1 MQESSKVNTL
11 VKNTSWVYVNKVFF
25 SILQVIVTILVI
37 RKLDIDIYGT
47 FNFLIASFFIFQIFA
62 ASQVASVFDRY
73 IPELIKNKDYRR
85 FKKLVTYGI
94 FIAIFGLSVLI
105 ILLYVFQKPF
115 ADLFNFTDFEKY
127 LPAFIA
133 YVVGRFSRVITESL
147 IKAML
152 LHKQYAIINMLVAAL
167 RSILYLYFLPQ
178 ITINLMLYIEAS
190 IGILY
195 GVASFS
201 VAVVKYKKVMKT
213 HNTADVIESDISA
226 SRVMKFGLYSVFNE
240 LGANIVQE
248 NSDVFIIKA
257 MGNSFMLG
265 LYTFAFKIYHILFQI
280 LPLKDFFSVLRPL
293 FFQKFTSEH
302 TKEDFVHMF
311 NFIIKFML
319 PLLTFPALYFFIFG
333 KEVIEFVFDPKYV
346 AAYTVTC
353 IIMSNYIFTA
363 LFFPVGMT
371 IQLKERMDIA
381 LAGKAV
387 VIFSLAAGFLGM
399 KYFGIEGVAV
409 ATVLGLILK
418 NLLMLFLMRDK
429 AHMEYRLLEFKNYLF
444 ISIALVVLFYFTESF
459 IINIWRLGIIS
470 VIYVVVAGVLVIMY
484 HPFTAKDMVLIHK
497 MRDSS
502 KIGKKIAP
510 YIAKVY
516 SLKPNLG

>member
-1 MQESSKVNTL
+1 MQENSKVNIL
-11 VKNTSWVYVNKVFF
+11 IKNTSWVYINKVFF

-85 FKKLVTYGI
+85 FKKLVTYGVV
-94 FIAIFGLSVLI
+94 IAIFGLSALL
-105 ILLYVFQKPF
+105 ILLYLFQKPF
-115 ADLFNFTDFEKY
+115 ADLFNFMDFEKY
-127 LPAFIA
+127 LLAFMA
-133 YVVGRFSRVITESL
+133 YVIGRFARVITEAL

-152 LHKQYAIINMLVAAL
+152 LHKQYAIINMIVTAL
-167 RSILYLYFLPQ
+167 RSVLYLYFLPR
-178 ITINLMLYIEAS
+178 ITINLMLYIEAA
-190 IGILY
+190 IGMLY
-195 GVASFS
+195 GISSFV
-201 VAVVKYKKVMKT
+201 VAVVKYKKAMKT

-257 MGNSFMLG
+257 MGNPFLLG

-333 KEVIEFVFDPKYV
+333 KEVIEFVFDPKYI

-381 LAGKAV
+381 LAGKIV
-387 VIFSLAAGFLGM
+387 VIFSLVAGFLGM

-418 NLLMLFLMRDK
+418 NLLMLFLMKNK
-429 AHMEYRLLEFKNYLF
+429 AHMEYRFSEFKNYLF
-444 ISIALVVLFYFTESF
+444 ISLFLVALFYFTESF
-459 IINIWRLGIIS
+459 IINIWRLGMVS
-470 VIYVVVAGVLVIMY
+470 VLYVLAAGILVIMY
-484 HPFTAKDMVLIHK
+484 HPFTDRDMLVIIK
-497 MRDSS
+497 MRNSS

-510 YIAKVY
+510 FIEKVY
-516 SLKPNLG
+516 NLKPNFE